1 MNFPEKSRQLYN
13 TILEVIGENG
23 KDMNVKSV
31 RDVLKEIDY
40 TIASVTGYVTINDVW
55 DIARK
60 NRDK

>member
-13 TILEVIGENG
+13 TILEVIRENG

-31 RDVLKEIDY
+31 RAVLKEIDY

-60 NRDK
+60 IRDK

>member
-13 TILEVIGENG
+13 AILEVIGENG